1 MLIEGHFDGEV
12 WGCTMILDE
21 GCEMYITSGD
31 DNTLLLYDIKMRKVV
46 GRGTVDIIID
56 GKKTVGKKFKGGA
69 SSMSKKPAHQQSRG
83 VTYEGSFLNHLAVAT
98 NDGKVSIRQVQNLG
112 EYSKGDGAQVDLD

>member
-31 DNTLLLYDIKMRKVV
+31 DNTLLLYD
-46 GRGTVDIIID
+46 
-56 GKKTVGKKFKGGA
+56 
-69 SSMSKKPAHQQSRG
+69 
-83 VTYEGSFLNHLAVAT
+83 L
-98 NDGKVSIRQVQNLG
+98 
-112 EYSKGDGAQVDLD
+112 

>member
-31 DNTLLLYDIKMRKVV
+31 DNTLLLYDLRKRQVV
-46 GRGTVDIIID
+46 GRGTVDINAKG
-56 GKKTVGKKFKGGA
+56 GKSVVRKVRGGA
-69 SSMSKKPAHQQSRG
+69 SSMSKKPA
-83 VTYEGSFLNHLAVAT
+83 N
-98 NDGKVSIRQVQNLG
+98 
-112 EYSKGDGAQVDLD
+112 

>member
-31 DNTLLLYDIKMRKVV
+31 DNTLLLYDLKMRKVV
-46 GRGTVDIIID
+46 GRGTVDI
-56 GKKTVGKKFKGGA
+56 K
-69 SSMSKKPAHQQSRG
+69 
-83 VTYEGSFLNHLAVAT
+83 
-98 NDGKVSIRQVQNLG
+98 
-112 EYSKGDGAQVDLD
+112 